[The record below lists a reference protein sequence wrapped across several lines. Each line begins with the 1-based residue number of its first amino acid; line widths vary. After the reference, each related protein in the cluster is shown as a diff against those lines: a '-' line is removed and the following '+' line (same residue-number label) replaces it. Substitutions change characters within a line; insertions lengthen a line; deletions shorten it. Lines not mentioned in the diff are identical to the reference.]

1 LKQKLTHLFIKYSP
15 ESLLEFLKR
24 VKQLRRRRYLE
35 SEKKNNRFIT
45 EQQIEE
51 DLKNLGLSSGDSV
64 LVHASMSKIGMLKD
78 GPKTLINAIEN
89 VISKEGTLLIPTFPA
104 PGRNYDYLK
113 TNSVFDVVKTPSMM
127 GKATEYFRTLP
138 NVKRSLHPTDC
149 VSVRGPLAEYFTST
163 HFNQLT
169 PYNEQSPFRKLC
181 KKNGKILM
189 IGTTLNGACTNLHTL
204 EDAVEF
210 PYPVYADEIFEIEI
224 INSAKEKL
232 IVKTKVHNPVYSAKR
247 NADALLPIF
256 IREDVLQTG
265 KIGEAKSM
273 IIDAD
278 KMLQVMIKYFKEYG
292 VSMYTPYGIKNQ
304 LK

>member
-24 VKQLRRRRYLE
+24 AKQLSRRRYLE
-35 SEKKNNRFIT
+35 SQKKNNRFIT
-45 EQQIEE
+45 EKQLEE
-51 DLKNLGLSSGDSV
+51 DLKSIGLSFGDSV
-64 LVHASMSKIGMLKD
+64 LVHSSLSKIGMLKD
-78 GPKTLINAIEN
+78 GPKTLINALEN
-89 VISKEGTLLIPTFPA
+89 VISKEGTLLMPTFPA

-113 TNSVFDVVKTPSMM
+113 SNSIFDVANTPSMM

-138 NVKRSLHPTDC
+138 QVFRSLHPTDC
-149 VSVRGPLAEYFTST
+149 ISAKGPLAEYFTST
-163 HFNQLT
+163 HLNQLT
-169 PYNEQSPFRKLC
+169 PYNEHSPFRKLC
-181 KKNGKILM
+181 SKNGKILM

-224 INSAKEKL
+224 FNSEKQKL
-232 IVKTKVHNPVYSAKR
+232 TVKTKVHNPIYSAKR
-247 NADALLPIF
+247 NADALMPIF
-256 IREDVLQTG
+256 IKEDVLQIG

-278 KMLQVMIKYFKEYG
+278 KMLQVMIKYFKQYG
-292 VSMYTPYGIKNQ
+292 VTMYTPYGTKNQ